1 MAENSPSK
9 SLVLLGVT
17 LAVGLIAAAFVLGT
31 QFKNFRQP
39 GTITVKGL
47 AEKPYQADSAEW
59 QTSVVVHGVTYQEVL
74 DGLKR
79 AQPVLAKFLQQHGF
93 GAAEIQTLTPT
104 VEPAYEESRSGD
116 GRYQRVQNG
125 FDGEQKLMVK
135 TKNLADIQAANQAIL
150 SLRAANEA
158 IRFEPPQY
166 LLGNLESIKHALIT
180 QATEDAHKR
189 AQEFAKTGGAAVGAM
204 RSASQGSFN
213 IYADGGEG
221 SSDDYGGVY
230 DKSTIG
236 KNVRLVV
243 TIEYG
248 IDAK

>member
-9 SLVLLGVT
+9 SLVLLGIT

-59 QTSVVVHGVTYQEVL
+59 QTSVVVHGATYQEVL

-116 GRYQRVQNG
+116 
-125 FDGEQKLMVK
+125 
-135 TKNLADIQAANQAIL
+135 
-150 SLRAANEA
+150 
-158 IRFEPPQY
+158 
-166 LLGNLESIKHALIT
+166 
-180 QATEDAHKR
+180 
-189 AQEFAKTGGAAVGAM
+189 
-204 RSASQGSFN
+204 
-213 IYADGGEG
+213 
-221 SSDDYGGVY
+221 
-230 DKSTIG
+230 
-236 KNVRLVV
+236 
-243 TIEYG
+243 
-248 IDAK
+248 